1 MTGKPQPGR
10 RVAIL
15 PVEDGTDPLPAG
27 HEGLIAVHRGDP
39 GLMLGYWNRP
49 DEEAQVY
56 RGEWFIGGD
65 IGIIDH
71 DGYLTHLGRANDV
84 MNAFGYRVSPQE
96 RDDLSIIAAFI
107 VPLAGTAIDTDAVK
121 AFAATRLASY
131 KCPRDVFIVDYLPR
145 TANGKIKRSAL
156 RPASAAT

>member
-1 MTGKPQPGR
+1 
-10 RVAIL
+10 
-15 PVEDGTDPLPAG
+15 LPAG

-96 RDDLSIIAAFI
+96 VEAVLARFPGVGEVACTELRVRDDLSIIAAFI